1 MLGPAPK
8 FPAFE
13 TWQAMS
19 ESEQDALLSRMEK
32 TQHHR
37 SIALVCCL
45 AFLCT
50 IAVAGIGSA
59 IYAALVVGR

>member
-1 MLGPAPK
+1 MLGPTPK

-13 TWQAMS
+13 TWQGMS

-32 TQHHR
+32 TRRHR
-37 SIALVCCL
+37 SMALVCGL
-45 AFLCT
+45 AVVCT

-59 IYAALVVGR
+59 IYAALLVGR